1 MPLFASSLWPTDAS
15 FLVCRSLLQV
25 CLCQCTT
32 GELLLRLGPTFTL
45 AGLTALLVNISYE
58 KAELLSCMHATGC
71 CRPLPQLCPA
81 CHCSEMAPPQL
92 RGRLNQLFQ
101 IVLTFAIFAAQ
112 VRPLLCI
119 AT

>member
-1 MPLFASSLWPTDAS
+1 
-15 FLVCRSLLQV
+15 
-25 CLCQCTT
+25 
-32 GELLLRLGPTFTL
+32 
-45 AGLTALLVNISYE
+45 
-58 KAELLSCMHATGC
+58 MHATGC
-71 CRPLPQLCPA
+71 CRPLSQLCPA

-112 VRPLLCI
+112 VQSLLCI